1 MRVDE
6 ESFRG
11 MLEEDIRKRCEDYL
25 DFRLYMMPLLLKENI
40 HVVLSL
46 FTLHWKGG
54 VDLIQIF
61 EKFFVI

>member
-1 MRVDE
+1 
-6 ESFRG
+6 
-11 MLEEDIRKRCEDYL
+11 MLEEDIRKLCADYL

-46 FTLHWKGG
+46 FTLHRKGG

-61 EKFFVI
+61 KKFFVI